1 MSRPVPTGDDLD
13 RMGAK
18 GENHLEKLC
27 LDAGLKF
34 SKVQPDKTGK
44 DYIVEFDLEPPG
56 HTPLD
61 RRPPPLQIV
70 VQVKTILAKNDS
82 AKVSLSVAERLAKDT
97 RPAIILIFKIDENFD
112 IVDLFFVHLVDSPLA
127 TILHALR
134 RASLKQSPRL
144 NHMSV
149 SFRTKRALRVEN
161 NWPAFRTAISKIP
174 GSGMLEYAANKARQL
189 DELGFPPQRH
199 LMKFDLSSID
209 SDALADGFLALAPID
224 VENLVVAERR
234 FNIDIPIEGPRSAR
248 LIVEPA
254 THAIGKIVIDDNGS
268 LRVEA
273 DAEYTFATSDVLG
286 EGRYA
291 ISART
296 KYGRVVIK
304 KDKWSF
310 VQAPEFSQVS
320 PHPLE
325 DWKNFLK
332 LAVIFGGGQFRF
344 NLHREGIEDAAGF
357 NVVDPGAGFDVTVE
371 RRLIERLKMVETVLQ
386 AAGAMHA
393 TLSLDDILGDVHVF
407 RILSRTLT
415 KVSASFEA
423 TDIDTRA
430 PSLLEEQ
437 GGFFS
442 AVEVL
447 PRLWVGLLVPVSL
460 SSALSGNETKWT
472 ATQTRKAVAEVL
484 DIGDLEASFDRFYER
499 FCELL
504 GIRVAL
510 VQRPGEFDA
519 KVTALIDSRDNVAS
533 AVE

>member
-27 LDAGLKF
+27 LDAGVKF

-44 DYIVEFDLEPPG
+44 DYIVEFDLEPLG

-97 RPAIILIFKIDENFD
+97 RPAIILIFKIDDNFD
-112 IVDLFFVHLVDSPLA
+112 IVDMFFVHLFDSPLA

-134 RASLKQSPRL
+134 RASLKKNPRL

-149 SFRTKRALRVEN
+149 SFRTKKALRVEN
-161 NWPAFRTAISKIP
+161 NWPAFKTAISKIP
-174 GSGMLEYAANKARQL
+174 GSGMLEYAASKARQL
-189 DELGFPPQRH
+189 DELGFPPERH

-248 LIVEPA
+248 LLVEPT
-254 THAIGKIVIDDNGS
+254 THAVGKVVIDDNGS

-273 DAEYTFATSDVLG
+273 DAEYTFATSDILG

-296 KYGRVVIK
+296 KYGRVLIK

-310 VQAPEFSQVS
+310 VQAPEFSQAS

-332 LAVIFGGGQFRF
+332 LALIFGGGRFRF
-344 NLHREGIEDAAGF
+344 ALHREGIEDAAGF
-357 NVVDPGAGFDVTVE
+357 NVVDPGAGFDVKVE
-371 RRLIERLKMVETVLQ
+371 RRLLERLEMVETVLQ
-386 AAGAMHA
+386 AAGASYA
-393 TLSLDDILGDVHVF
+393 TLSLDDIIGEAQVF

-415 KVSASFEA
+415 NVSATFEA
-423 TDIDTRA
+423 RDIDTSA
-430 PSLLEEQ
+430 PSLMDEH

-447 PRLWVGLLVPVSL
+447 PNLWLGLLMPVSI
-460 SSALSGNETKWT
+460 SSAVSGNETKWT
-472 ATQTRKAVAEVL
+472 ATQTRKALVEVL
-484 DIGDLEASFDRFYER
+484 ETGRLEASFDRFYER

-504 GIRVAL
+504 DIQVAF
-510 VQRPGEFDA
+510 VQRPGQFNTKE
-519 KVTALIDSRDNVAS
+519 TALIDLGENVAS
-533 AVE
+533 TAE